1 MSMPHRLPP
10 TLALLV
16 ILAACGGNG
25 TADTTTTAAIGFP
38 VSGYAHAGPVCPVE
52 QSPPDPACADRPVS
66 DALIVV
72 QDRSGGRVAEV
83 RTTAGG
89 TFSVVLPPGEYTLIP
104 QPVEGLLG
112 TAAAQDVVVET
123 GPVEGIDFSYDTGI
137 R

>member
-1 MSMPHRLPP
+1 MRHGLLG
-10 TLALLV
+10 TLAFV
-16 ILAACGGNG
+16 VTLAACGGTG
-25 TADTTTTAAIGFP
+25 TADTTTTAIGFP

-72 QDRSGGRVAEV
+72 QDRLGRRVAEV

>member
-1 MSMPHRLPP
+1 MRHGLLG
-10 TLALLV
+10 TLAFV
-16 ILAACGGNG
+16 VTLAACGGTG
-25 TADTTTTAAIGFP
+25 TADTTTTAIGFP

-72 QDRSGGRVAEV
+72 QDRLGRRVAEV
-83 RTTAGG
+83 RTTAEGA
-89 TFSVVLPPGEYTLIP
+89 FSVVLPPGEYTLIP

>member
-1 MSMPHRLPP
+1 MRHGLLG
-10 TLALLV
+10 TLAFV
-16 ILAACGGNG
+16 VTLAACGGTG
-25 TADTTTTAAIGFP
+25 TADTTTTAIGFP

>member
-1 MSMPHRLPP
+1 MSMPHRLPA
-10 TLALLV
+10 TLSLV
-16 ILAACGGNG
+16 VTLAACGGTG
-25 TADTTTTAAIGFP
+25 TADTTTTAIGFP

-72 QDRSGGRVAEV
+72 QDRLGRRVAEV
-83 RTTAGG
+83 RTTAEGA
-89 TFSVVLPPGEYTLIP
+89 FSVVLPPGEYTLIP